1 MARKPR
7 KQSPE
12 AVKRA
17 ADRAESR
24 AIGDEEAL
32 EAKAEKTPLEPPER
46 KTAILTPKQHAFCVA
61 YMESNNA
68 SDAYRKAYNAEG
80 MSPAAV
86 NVEASRLLDH
96 PTIALRLVEMQNIAA
111 QVAGLS
117 RSWVLQRLMR
127 NVDDAHSKEDFG
139 ASTKAIELL
148 GKTDEM
154 RMFVERVETDNKHN
168 HSVEPVSAFA
178 SFLAEAERA
187 GTEVDS
193 PQPLPN

>member
-7 KQSPE
+7 RPSPE
-12 AVKRA
+12 AVKLA
-17 ADRAESR
+17 ADRAEARS
-24 AIGDEEAL
+24 IGDEEAL
-32 EAKAEKTPLEPPER
+32 EAKAERSPLDPPER
-46 KTAILTPKQHAFCVA
+46 KPAILTPKQHAFLLA
-61 YMESNNA
+61 FMS
-68 SDAYRKAYNAEG
+68 SDDGSSAYRKAYDASK
-80 MSPAAV
+80 MSDAAV
-86 NVEASRLLDH
+86 KVEASRLLAN
-96 PTIALRLVEMQNIAA
+96 PNIAIKLQEMRERAA
-111 QVAGLS
+111 QVACLD
-117 RSWVLQRLMR
+117 RAWVLHRLMR
-127 NVDDAHSKEDFG
+127 NVDDAHAKDDFG

-187 GTEVDS
+187 GTEVDP